1 MTKMYAKFSG
11 GGLSRRTML
20 KGAAATGAVLATP
33 NLNRA
38 WAADPVE
45 INMLA
50 WYGHGEPDMVEEF
63 EALNNVKMHAHASEA
78 AVHLSFQP
86 NTVSLEVSDNGR
98 GFDSDAARNSGG
110 MGLVSIRER
119 MEMLG
124 GSLDIRSAPGGGTRV
139 KVSVAI

>member
-1 MTKMYAKFSG
+1 MTKMFAKFSAG
-11 GGLSRRTML
+11 RLTRRTML

-63 EALNNVKMHAHASEA
+63 EALHYVYFKEKYYAGCENMV
-78 AVHLSFQP
+78 AVIALCP
-86 NTVSLEVSDNGR
+86 R
-98 GFDSDAARNSGG
+98 GS
-110 MGLVSIRER
+110 
-119 MEMLG
+119 
-124 GSLDIRSAPGGGTRV
+124 
-139 KVSVAI
+139 